1 MGDWD
6 TSDPGMSNPWEYGT
20 RNKKMAPFDTEFYL
34 IFNLAVGGVNEYWSD
49 EFIYENQKP
58 WTSQST
64 QAMKDFWDRRNTW
77 EHTWNGKR
85 KNEIGFT
92 LIFFRRWCCDENW
105 TNPNVA
111 ARRWNWG
118 ASRKIQLPIR
128 LVVHEGPSDVQVQ
141 ELEIP
146 NAWFTDLFL

>member
-20 RNKKMAPFDTEFYL
+20 RNEKMAPFDTEFYL

-64 QAMKDFWDRRNTW
+64 QAMKDFWDRKNTW
-77 EHTWNGKR
+77 EHTWNGK
-85 KNEIGFT
+85 
-92 LIFFRRWCCDENW
+92 
-105 TNPNVA
+105 
-111 ARRWNWG
+111 
-118 ASRKIQLPIR
+118 SRKKTLLQFF
-128 LVVHEGPSDVQVQ
+128 S
-141 ELEIP
+141 
-146 NAWFTDLFL
+146 